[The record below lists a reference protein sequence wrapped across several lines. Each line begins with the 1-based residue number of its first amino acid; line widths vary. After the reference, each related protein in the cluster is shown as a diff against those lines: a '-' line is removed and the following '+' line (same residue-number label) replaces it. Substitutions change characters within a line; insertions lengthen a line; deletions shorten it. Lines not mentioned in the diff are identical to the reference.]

1 MAHPYPL
8 LAQAITLANQ
18 PIRNRII
25 MGSMHTGLEE
35 APNGFERLAAFYG
48 ARAQGGVGLIITGG
62 ISPNEAG
69 LTMPHA
75 AKLSEASEVDQH
87 RLVTDAVH
95 KHGAKICMQLL
106 HTGRYA
112 MHPNAVAPSAIQAP
126 INPVRPKALSTAE
139 VKQTVQDYIHSA
151 SLAQQ
156 AGYDGVEVMGSEGYL
171 INQFIAPA
179 TNERDDEYGGSL
191 ANRHRIAEEIV
202 AGIRAACGPN
212 FIIVFRISL
221 LDLVPNGST
230 WSENEQL
237 AQKIIAAGA
246 DVFNTGIGWH
256 EARIPTIATMVP
268 RAAFIDATAK
278 LKAIS
283 SIPVVAT
290 NRINMPDVAEG
301 ILSQGQ
307 ADMVC
312 MARPF
317 LADADWVQKAFT
329 EQESIINT
337 CIACN
342 QACLDHIFQGKATS
356 CLVNPFAC
364 QETLL
369 QSQPTQTAKT
379 IAVIGAGPAG
389 LAFAV
394 TAAER
399 GHAVTLFDQ
408 NQRIGGQL
416 NIAKTIPGK
425 PEFNETLRY
434 YAEMLKR
441 HQVTLKLG
449 QHVGPNDVDGF
460 DEVVVA
466 TGIKPRSIELEGLP
480 HPKVLSYLDVLQD
493 KQPVGQRVA
502 IIGTGGIGFDMAEYL
517 SQNGADSALD
527 KDLFLH
533 EWSVDASLNAPG
545 GLSSKPKLAPS
556 ARDIWLL
563 QRRSGS
569 VGKTLGKT
577 TGWIHRTTL
586 KLRGVNMVSDVSY
599 EKVDDA
605 GLHIKIGEE
614 VQVLPVDQVIV
625 CAGQVPNQSL
635 ADALQHPSVH
645 VIGGAH
651 DAKALDAKLAIRA
664 GTKLGLSI

>member
-1 MAHPYPL
+1 
-8 LAQAITLANQ
+8 
-18 PIRNRII
+18 
-25 MGSMHTGLEE
+25 
-35 APNGFERLAAFYG
+35 
-48 ARAQGGVGLIITGG
+48 
-62 ISPNEAG
+62 
-69 LTMPHA
+69 
-75 AKLSEASEVDQH
+75 
-87 RLVTDAVH
+87 
-95 KHGAKICMQLL
+95 
-106 HTGRYA
+106 
-112 MHPNAVAPSAIQAP
+112 
-126 INPVRPKALSTAE
+126 
-139 VKQTVQDYIHSA
+139 
-151 SLAQQ
+151 
-156 AGYDGVEVMGSEGYL
+156 MGSEGYL

-179 TNERDDEYGGSL
+179 TNTRTDEYGGSL
-191 ANRHRIAEEIV
+191 NNRHRIAEEIV
-202 AGIRAACGPN
+202 AGIRQACGPN

-230 WSENEQL
+230 WAENERL

-246 DVFNTGIGWH
+246 DIFNTGIGWH

-278 LKAIS
+278 LKTIS

-290 NRINMPDVAEG
+290 NRINMPEVAEA
-301 ILSQGQ
+301 ILNQGQ

-312 MARPF
+312 LARPF
-317 LADADWVQKAFT
+317 LADASWANKAFAA
-329 EQESIINT
+329 QDQLINT

-364 QETLL
+364 QETFLL
-369 QSQPTQTAKT
+369 AQPAAQPKN
-379 IAVIGAGPAG
+379 IAVVGAGPAG
-389 LAFAV
+389 MAFAV

-408 NQRIGGQL
+408 QNQIGGQL

-434 YAEMLKR
+434 YAEQLKQ
-441 HQVTLKLG
+441 HQVTLQLG
-449 QHVGPNDVDGF
+449 HTVTPEDVKPF
-460 DEVVVA
+460 DEVVIA
-466 TGIKPRSIELEGLP
+466 TGIKPRDIELAGLP
-480 HPKVLSYLDVLQD
+480 HPKALSYLDVLQS

-527 KDLFLH
+527 KDLFLQ
-533 EWSVDASLNAPG
+533 EWAVDPSLEAAG
-545 GLSSKPKLAPS
+545 GLKSAQPNLPKS
-556 ARDIWLL
+556 IRDIWLL

-586 KLRGVNMVSDVSY
+586 KFRGVNMLSDVSY
-599 EKVDDA
+599 EKIDDA

-614 VQVLPVDQVIV
+614 AHLLPVDQVII
-625 CAGQVPNQSL
+625 CAGQVPNHSL

-645 VIGGAH
+645 VIGGAN
-651 DAKALDAKLAIRA
+651 DAKELDAKLAIRA